1 MSTQGTIKRYT
12 LLIEKINIGTFP
24 PFSELK
30 DFLED
35 HGFTISPRTLQ
46 RDIEQI
52 RNEFCI
58 EILYNRSRN
67 GYYIDKANSNN
78 LEPFIKFLE
87 IAGTGEIISDTLRD
101 GKELL
106 NYMSF
111 ESEGSLRGIE
121 NLKGLVHAVKN
132 HRRVKFVH
140 ENYFKGTKKQVSLN
154 PYHLKE
160 YQNRWY
166 VYGSVD
172 GSSTFRT
179 YGIDRITELK
189 VLVEKFKLD
198 TTINPVKIFG
208 EVIGLTYS
216 FSKIEEVDIWL
227 SPQQVKYVE
236 SLPFHH
242 SQRFIET
249 NKKGSILRINVRLNF
264 ELTQKILTLGD
275 NAKVLK
281 PQALVDEVKD
291 LLSDMLSYYKK

>member
-24 PFSELK
+24 PFKELK

-35 HGFTISPRTLQ
+35 HGFSISPRTLQ

-67 GYYIDKANSNN
+67 GYYIDKVNSHN
-78 LEPFIKFLE
+78 LDSFIKFLE

-101 GKELL
+101 GKEVL

-121 NLKGLVHAVKN
+121 NLKDLVQAVKN
-132 HRRVKFVH
+132 NRKVKFVH
-140 ENYFKGTKKQVSLN
+140 ENYFKGTKKQISLN

-166 VYGSVD
+166 VFGSLD
-172 GSSTFRT
+172 GTSTFRT
-179 YGIDRITELK
+179 FGIDRITELK
-189 VLVEKFKLD
+189 VLVDKFKPD
-198 TTINPVKIFG
+198 PKINPVKIFG

-227 SPQQVKYVE
+227 SAQQVKYAE

-242 SQRFIET
+242 TQRFIDA
-249 NKKGSILRINVRLNF
+249 NKDGATLRMNIRLNF

-281 PQALVDEVKD
+281 PQILVDEVKD
-291 LLSDMLSYYKK
+291 LLSDMLGMYKK